1 MKEKTSQTMVNRQ
14 YKSRIFEMLYEDK
27 KELLDLYNAINGTQ
41 YSDPAVLEINTLKNA
56 IYMSMHNDVS
66 FVIGSVVS
74 LYEHQ
79 STFSPNLSLRFL
91 FYIADGYSAMTRN
104 MNLYGRGLINL
115 PVPKFII
122 FYNGVEERPER
133 EELTLSSLYERNTRA
148 RVEADLE
155 LKATLLNINSGYN
168 EKLKNICK
176 YLGDYCEYTRRVRE
190 YVKEMPIE
198 LAVDKAIDECIKED
212 ILSDFLLRNKMEARK
227 MSIYEYDEEKHM
239 RMEREASFAEGQR
252 ALLLQK
258 IEKKLAKGKTVAQ
271 IAEDLEESEEK
282 IRELME
288 K

>member
-1 MKEKTSQTMVNRQ
+1 M
-14 YKSRIFEMLYEDK
+14 
-27 KELLDLYNAINGTQ
+27 
-41 YSDPAVLEINTLKNA
+41 
-56 IYMSMHNDVS
+56 
-66 FVIGSVVS
+66 
-74 LYEHQ
+74 
-79 STFSPNLSLRFL
+79 
-91 FYIADGYSAMTRN
+91 
-104 MNLYGRGLINL
+104 
-115 PVPKFII
+115 
-122 FYNGVEERPER
+122 
-133 EELTLSSLYERNTRA
+133 SSLYERNTRA

-176 YLGDYCEYTRRVRE
+176 SLGDYCEYTRRVRE

>member
-91 FYIADGYSAMTRN
+91 FYIADVYSAMTRN

-176 YLGDYCEYTRRVRE
+176 SLGDYCEYTRRVRE

>member
-91 FYIADGYSAMTRN
+91 FYIADVYSAMTRN